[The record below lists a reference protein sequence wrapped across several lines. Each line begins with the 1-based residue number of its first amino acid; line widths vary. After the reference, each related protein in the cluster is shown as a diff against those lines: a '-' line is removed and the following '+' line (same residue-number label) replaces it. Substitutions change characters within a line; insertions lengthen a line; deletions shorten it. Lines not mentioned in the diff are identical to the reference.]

1 MRKTRKQYRL
11 EALKRVL
18 RLNRKLGQVTQLK
31 KTKSKRMKLTLFSK
45 NRNSYFI
52 RMVKQEKL

>member
-18 RLNRKLGQVTQLK
+18 RLNRKKTTQLK
-31 KTKSKRMKLTLFSK
+31 KTKSTKLK
-45 NRNSYFI
+45 YFTKVSTGNYLI
-52 RMVKQEKL
+52 QMIKQEKL